1 MDPRHDDL
9 LKVLK
14 RAARALKA
22 KDYASL
28 SAISNQVVHN
38 AILFQDNH
46 AVHTAIV
53 LYALGKI
60 AAQSKDK
67 QLSVDIELDKAIVAV
82 EREKHSQYEKE
93 LRHIMQVLR
102 KADNKVNMYTQ
113 EALDRARVKKGYKL
127 HTHGL
132 SVARTAKL
140 VGVSQWE
147 LQGYL
152 GKTVQEEPQKRD
164 RLAIAR
170 KLFTQRR

>member
-1 MDPRHDDL
+1 MDSRHSDL
-9 LKVLK
+9 LVVLK
-14 RAARALKA
+14 RAARAVKA
-22 KDYASL
+22 QDYESL
-28 SAISNQVVHN
+28 SVISNQVVHN
-38 AILFQDNH
+38 ASVFQDNH

-53 LYALGKI
+53 LYAIGKV
-60 AAQSKDK
+60 AARCKDK
-67 QLSVDIELDKAIVAV
+67 CLPINIELDKAIRAV
-82 EREKHSQYEKE
+82 EQGKHSQYEKE

-102 KADNKVNMYTQ
+102 KTDNKVNMYTQ
-113 EALDRARVKKGYKL
+113 EALDQARVKKGYKF

-152 GKTVQEEPQKRD
+152 GKTVQEEPTKRD